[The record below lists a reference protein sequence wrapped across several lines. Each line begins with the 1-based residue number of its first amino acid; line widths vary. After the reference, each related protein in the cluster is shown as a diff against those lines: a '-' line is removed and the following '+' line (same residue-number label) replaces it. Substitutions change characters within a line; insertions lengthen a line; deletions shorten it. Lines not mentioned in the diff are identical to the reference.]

1 MTLRTHVGH
10 SQDGGFGQLTL
21 DREIEVLSVRE
32 PIMNVVSREIGHRLV
47 NPEIQRLIC
56 RAARN
61 RNGEREALS
70 LAVGASVQPISEG
83 LGEVNGTRTGPVQ
96 AEGSV
101 SHFIEKIQVLNRRVV
116 QAVRS
121 TNAAFSRPAKELT
134 QDSIAKARRV
144 SEAKTRSKVV
154 VSGRGKRLRNAW
166 IAGI

>member
-1 MTLRTHVGH
+1 MTLRAHVGH

-21 DREIEVLSVRE
+21 DREIEVLSVGE

-47 NPEIQRLIC
+47 NPEIQGLIF
-56 RAARN
+56 RAARD

-70 LAVGASVQPISEG
+70 LAGGASVQAISEG

-101 SHFIEKIQVLNRRVV
+101 SHFIEEIQVLNRGVV

-121 TNAAFSRPAKELT
+121 ADAAFSRPAKDLAQRSFAET
-134 QDSIAKARRV
+134 RRV
-144 SEAKTRSKVV
+144 SQTKARPKLVV
-154 VSGRGKRLRNAW
+154 PGRRQRLGNAGV
-166 IAGI
+166 AR